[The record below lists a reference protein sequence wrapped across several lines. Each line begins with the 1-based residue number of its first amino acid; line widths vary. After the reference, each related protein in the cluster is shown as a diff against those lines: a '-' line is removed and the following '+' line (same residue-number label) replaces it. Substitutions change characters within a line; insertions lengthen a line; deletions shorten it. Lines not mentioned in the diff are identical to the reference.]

1 MPKVDFK
8 FHTPLRVRWM
18 ECDAQGI
25 VFFGAYMN
33 YLEVAESEYFRNL
46 GFSIYHLA
54 EKGFFDTAVVQLNVE
69 YKAPARVD
77 NMLDLYMRVTR
88 LGNTSIAFQSEIY
101 LSSPTGG
108 QSGSEQ
114 QSNAPLL
121 TTMETVHV
129 GYDGDSGETRP
140 VPDEIRRLVDHYES
154 TGQVLPLEQF
164 PALAQAAA

>member
-1 MPKVDFK
+1 MPIGDFK

-33 YLEVAESEYFRNL
+33 YLEVAQSEYFRNL

-54 EKGFFDTAVVQLNVE
+54 EKGFFDTAVAKLTVE

-77 NMLDLYMRVTR
+77 DLLDLFMKVSRI
-88 LGNTSIAFQSEIY
+88 GNTSIAFDLEIY
-101 LSSPTGG
+101 LSGPGG
-108 QSGSEQ
+108 PSESGR
-114 QSNAPLL
+114 LL

-129 GYDGDSGETRP
+129 GYDATSGETKP
-140 VPDEIRRLVDHYES
+140 VPEEIRRLVDHYES
-154 TGQVLPLEQF
+154 TGQVLPLDQF
-164 PALAQAAA
+164 PALGQAAA

>member
-1 MPKVDFK
+1 MPIGDFK

-33 YLEVAESEYFRNL
+33 YLEVAQSEYFRNL

-54 EKGFFDTAVVQLNVE
+54 EKGFFDTAVAKLTVE

-77 NMLDLYMRVTR
+77 DLLDLFMKVSRI
-88 LGNTSIAFQSEIY
+88 GNTSIAFDLEIY
-101 LSSPTGG
+101 LASPGG
-108 QSGSEQ
+108 LSESGK
-114 QSNAPLL
+114 LL

-129 GYDGDSGETRP
+129 GYDATTGETKP
-140 VPDEIRRLVDHYES
+140 VPEEIRRLVDHYES
-154 TGQVLPLEQF
+154 TGQVLPMDQF
-164 PALAQAAA
+164 PTLGQAAA